1 MTTPALC
8 GFLVHYPADD
18 NLGTPAVWFRCNETG
33 ILRSNTPIKRTAELA
48 QLIADQRLQV
58 VRELNTGATIYRIIE
73 TPLPQEVLP

>member
-18 NLGTPAVWFRCNETG
+18 KLGTPAVWFRCNETG

-48 QLIADQRLQV
+48 QLRSDNRLEV
-58 VRELNTGATIYRIIE
+58 VRRLDTGATIYRIIE
-73 TPLPQEVLP
+73 TPLPQEVTP